1 MSSSQAQ
8 STTTILCIIDEWEK
22 STVLLESEE
31 KLLEIIRKSKEED
44 TSYGAEQIDISDDAE
59 RDDDQNEGTGLI
71 MWDGD
76 FLEHDDDDQ
85 QIDYPYENYLS
96 KLKHYQELSHSLIVK
111 SNNTLA
117 ISDDLQEQY
126 NLVCSKTSRLHHD
139 CETLVKETEQLE
151 KCSMEL
157 GNRLKHFD
165 DTDYLNQQLSSSG
178 YLDVG
183 SDAFIKTLGKLEES
197 INFLSNNL
205 DYKEAKTYLT
215 KHKYLLSKSLA
226 HVRDHII
233 LKIKSSVEN
242 LFTKLKSV
250 SASDELQEFSLLFID
265 FKVSIESLRPLIN
278 ELELRGSRRE
288 SSVFLMDCFEAYLNQ
303 RGNLLYMTVAKH
315 IAFLKN
321 NFMKTED
328 KQAKIDFA
336 RSACEY
342 MIQICAQETH
352 LFHHFFTNCKDE
364 RRLSHRFSNF
374 MGTFTNILYDTVR
387 EMAIKEN
394 RIDTL
399 CSLIEVLRNDIL
411 QEGIKTKKTVPYFEA
426 VVHLMVQDIQE
437 RLIYRTS
444 FFIANEVTKYQP
456 TPEDLDYPNKLKL
469 SPEEGVSPEKP
480 SRKQFGIYYTT
491 LGWTLSLLS
500 KLYKVLDVEVFE
512 GLAQEAVSAC
522 ALSFIDASKKIS
534 EKTDVMNGSLF
545 LISHLLTLLHELSY
559 FNVSFTKTETS
570 LDFSH
575 LFEGI
580 SRFLKG
586 QASFSV
592 TSLIFD
598 LLSQTRPRLV
608 VSSFDSKKDLE
619 KQLKL
624 ACENFILNTVK
635 QVADSC
641 MTFIKKHNINKDTQE
656 SNEVIIK
663 EIQNIRQEM
672 NVDLKTKLSYSSQLM
687 TLYLRE
693 EKTSNKLSEPI
704 TEQLNSLYQQLL
716 NYLNE
721 NTTLEQSQKTE
732 LIQSLLSPEQFS
744 SLLLDCFRGNE
755 DSTTSNGEHQVTK

>member
-265 FKVSIESLRPLIN
+265 FKVSIE
-278 ELELRGSRRE
+278 
-288 SSVFLMDCFEAYLNQ
+288 
-303 RGNLLYMTVAKH
+303 K
-315 IAFLKN
+315 
-321 NFMKTED
+321 D